1 MRRTG
6 RPTGSRSRS
15 IGMWREPCR
24 CSCWTCALAR
34 FASSLRSGATRI
46 RPGHPTAATWHSYPI
61 VPGTGSCGSS
71 IWTPAASGRSCSRV
85 ARGSRLGLPVSR
97 RPPRRTPDPWRE
109 ALEMKRLSLLAL
121 AVVAGAVTA
130 AACGGPKPPPTAPTP
145 QANPD
150 SAAQAERARQDSI
163 DAANRAA
170 ADAEAERVRRQ
181 READSLAAAR
191 GATDE
196 VRSMLAAM
204 IHFDYDKAVLTGE
217 DVGTL
222 DQKVAILQANPAL
235 RIRISGHC
243 DERGS
248 DEYNLALG
256 NRRATAAKQYL
267 TSHGIDAGRIETVSY
282 GEERPID
289 PGHNDVAWSRIRRD
303 EFDILARVDALKQP
317 WAAGR
322 ATHPR
327 PPPPAR
333 GVPPA

>member
-1 MRRTG
+1 
-6 RPTGSRSRS
+6 
-15 IGMWREPCR
+15 
-24 CSCWTCALAR
+24 
-34 FASSLRSGATRI
+34 
-46 RPGHPTAATWHSYPI
+46 
-61 VPGTGSCGSS
+61 
-71 IWTPAASGRSCSRV
+71 
-85 ARGSRLGLPVSR
+85 
-97 RPPRRTPDPWRE
+97 
-109 ALEMKRLSLLAL
+109 MKRLSLLAL

-130 AACGGPKPPPTAPTP
+130 AACGGPKPPPAAPTP

-191 GATDE
+191 GATEE

-222 DQKVAILQANPAL
+222 DQKVAILQANPDL

-267 TSHGIDAGRIETVSY
+267 TSHGIDAGRIETISY
-282 GEERPID
+282 GEERPLAQ
-289 PGHNDVAWSRIRRD
+289 GHDESAWSQNRRD
-303 EFDILARVDALKQP
+303 EFEIIGGGDVLRKP
-317 WAAGR
+317 
-322 ATHPR
+322 
-327 PPPPAR
+327 
-333 GVPPA
+333 